1 MTIHY
6 VQNMKKKL
14 LSFSLF
20 FFFYIRLW
28 FLLLHFYFLKVT
40 IGKNLKFL
48 LGFLKYEEA
57 YLVPPVESTN
67 KLFYSL

>member
-20 FFFYIRLW
+20 FFLHQAMVSFTS
-28 FLLLHFYFLKVT
+28 FLFFE
-40 IGKNLKFL
+40 GN
-48 LGFLKYEEA
+48 
-57 YLVPPVESTN
+57 N
-67 KLFYSL
+67 R